1 MATSNQEFRSLPIT
15 PNHGDTDCHFLKYKA
30 DHLNFICGTNS
41 RSKPTECCFLA
52 DRREYECGPVSGGNV
67 RRC

>member
-30 DHLNFICGTNS
+30 DHLNFICGTNT
-41 RSKPTECCFLA
+41 RRKRWECPTLLKVVG
-52 DRREYECGPVSGGNV
+52 RGRPQS
-67 RRC
+67 